1 MFNIIK
7 NYLHFEKKK
16 YYSLKLKS
24 LLDTYSFFSS
34 IEKKCNKIFTNSII
48 IELLKKNIINN
59 INEYNVYLI
68 KYMIYDLVKNY
79 ILNTNYKENNELI
92 KLINIDIYIILFQNI
107 TLFNEDIIKIE
118 EYKFLINKLSKL

>member
-1 MFNIIK
+1 MLNIIK

-48 IELLKKNIINN
+48 IELLKKNNINN